1 MRLSFCCRTSRLAQ
15 RRSSAPLTLN
25 LRLGR
30 LDDRKKSAQGC
41 SKNPGRHQSGKV
53 LSMTAT
59 SIVRIVVPSLA
70 LVAACSAAIVVGI
83 TQLRHEPPLETSAAT
98 AVPVISPPAS
108 SVQDKSSAALAT
120 AEAEAKAVA
129 AELAVSPLSP
139 ATDASAPVF
148 DIARIEPTGDAVIAG
163 RAAPGA
169 TVELL
174 RNGERHDQA
183 VADQSG
189 QFVIVPP
196 RLPPGNYELT
206 LRSRLPD
213 GTLATSKHGVA
224 VALDQAPSSTGAL
237 QSHAEVPSN
246 VPGAA
251 ASRLPQDVAASQ
263 PLHANATTAV
273 PDRGPPSAAVE
284 PKMATTVVS
293 RGDSLWRISRLTYG
307 VGTRYAVVYRAN
319 RDRIRDPNRIYP
331 GQVFVLPVKQR

>member
-1 MRLSFCCRTSRLAQ
+1 
-15 RRSSAPLTLN
+15 
-25 LRLGR
+25 
-30 LDDRKKSAQGC
+30 
-41 SKNPGRHQSGKV
+41 
-53 LSMTAT
+53 MTAT

-83 TQLRHEPPLETSAAT
+83 TQLRHEPPLETGAT
-98 AVPVISPPAS
+98 FAEPAVSPLAS
-108 SVQDKSSAALAT
+108 SDRDKDSATLAK
-120 AEAEAKAVA
+120 AEAEAKALA
-129 AELAVSPLSP
+129 AELAVSPVSP
-139 ATDASAPVF
+139 AVGESVPVF

-169 TVELL
+169 IVELL
-174 RNGERHDQA
+174 RNGERHDQT

-251 ASRLPQDVAASQ
+251 AASRLPQDVAASQ
-263 PLHANATTAV
+263 PLHANAATAV
-273 PDRGPPSAAVE
+273 PDGGSSSAAVE
-284 PKMATTVVS
+284 PKIATTIVS
-293 RGDSLWRISRLTYG
+293 RGDSLWRISRLIYG
-307 VGTRYAVVYRAN
+307 VGTRYAAVYRAN
-319 RDRIRDPNRIYP
+319 RARIRDPNRIYP
-331 GQVFVLPVKQR
+331 GQVFVLPAKER

>member
-1 MRLSFCCRTSRLAQ
+1 
-15 RRSSAPLTLN
+15 
-25 LRLGR
+25 
-30 LDDRKKSAQGC
+30 
-41 SKNPGRHQSGKV
+41 V
-53 LSMTAT
+53 LIMSAT
-59 SIVRIVVPSLA
+59 SIVRIAVPSLA

-83 TQLRHEPPLETSAAT
+83 TQLRREPPLQAGAAF
-98 AVPVISPPAS
+98 AVPAVSPLAS
-108 SVQDKSSAALAT
+108 RDPDKGSAALAKVQT
-120 AEAEAKAVA
+120 EANAVA
-129 AELAVSPLSP
+129 AELAVSPLAP
-139 ATDASAPVF
+139 VTDASVPVF
-148 DIARIEPTGDAVIAG
+148 DVARIEPTGDAVIAG

-169 TVELL
+169 IVELL

-224 VALDQAPSSTGAL
+224 VALDQAPSSTGAF
-237 QSHAEVPSN
+237 QSHAEVRSD

-251 ASRLPQDVAASQ
+251 ASPLPQDAAASQ
-263 PLHANATTAV
+263 PPHANVATAV
-273 PDRGPPSAAVE
+273 PDAGSSSAAVE
-284 PKMATTVVS
+284 PKIATAVVS

-319 RDRIRDPNRIYP
+319 RERIRDPNRIYP

>member
-1 MRLSFCCRTSRLAQ
+1 
-15 RRSSAPLTLN
+15 
-25 LRLGR
+25 
-30 LDDRKKSAQGC
+30 
-41 SKNPGRHQSGKV
+41 
-53 LSMTAT
+53 MTAT

-83 TQLRHEPPLETSAAT
+83 TQLRHEPPLETGAAF
-98 AVPVISPPAS
+98 AVPAVSPLAS
-108 SVQDKSSAALAT
+108 SDRDKDSGALAK
-120 AEAEAKAVA
+120 AEAEAKALA
-129 AELAVSPLSP
+129 AELAVSPVSP
-139 ATDASAPVF
+139 AMGESVPVF

-169 TVELL
+169 IVELL
-174 RNGERHDQA
+174 RNGERHDQT

-251 ASRLPQDVAASQ
+251 ANRLPQDVAASQ
-263 PLHANATTAV
+263 PLHANAATAV
-273 PDRGPPSAAVE
+273 PDGGSLSAAVG
-284 PKMATTVVS
+284 PKIATTIVS
-293 RGDSLWRISRLTYG
+293 RGDSLWRISRLVYG
-307 VGTRYAVVYRAN
+307 VGTRYAAVYRAN
-319 RDRIRDPNRIYP
+319 RARIRDPNRIYP
-331 GQVFVLPVKQR
+331 GQVFVLPVRKSAETWH

>member
-1 MRLSFCCRTSRLAQ
+1 
-15 RRSSAPLTLN
+15 
-25 LRLGR
+25 
-30 LDDRKKSAQGC
+30 
-41 SKNPGRHQSGKV
+41 
-53 LSMTAT
+53 MTAT
-59 SIVRIVVPSLA
+59 SILRIAVPSVA
-70 LVAACSAAIVVGI
+70 LLAACGAAIVGI
-83 TQLRHEPPLETSAAT
+83 TQSRRDPPIETSAAT
-98 AVPVISPPAS
+98 AAPAVSPPAS
-108 SVQDKSSAALAT
+108 GVQGKNSAALAKVQ
-120 AEAEAKAVA
+120 AEANAVA
-129 AELAVSPLSP
+129 TELAVSPLSP
-139 ATDASAPVF
+139 VTDASAPVF
-148 DIARIEPTGDAVIAG
+148 DVARIEPTGDAVIAG

-169 TVELL
+169 IVELL

-224 VALDQAPSSTGAL
+224 VALGQAPSVTGAL

-251 ASRLPQDVAASQ
+251 AASELPRDVAASQ
-263 PLHANATTAV
+263 PLHANAATAV
-273 PDRGPPSAAVE
+273 PDGSSSSAAVE
-284 PKMATTVVS
+284 HKIATAVVS

-319 RDRIRDPNRIYP
+319 RERIRDPNRIYP